1 MPAEPG
7 AGVGATGA
15 PGSRVDTGAA
25 GTVVGTAAGTVVEPG
40 SGLETEESL
49 ESLERGLDEL
59 TTAAPAGPSRWR
71 RTAGQIVP
79 PLVAVGLILLVWQ
92 ILVWAKVKPRYTLPS
107 IGDVWTEL
115 ADQWSSGA
123 LQRAVWLSV
132 SRGLLGFA
140 IAVAIGIP
148 LGLLVARVRPLRAA
162 LGPLLSG
169 LQTLPSVAWVPAAI
183 VWFALSPA
191 TIYFVV
197 LMGAV
202 PSIAVGTI
210 SGIDQIPPIYHRVG
224 RVLGARGLRSAW
236 HIVLPA
242 ALPACLGGLK
252 QGWAFA
258 WRSLMAAEL
267 ITQAPR
273 LGTGLGQLLD
283 TGRELNDIGLVFG
296 MIIAI
301 LLVGVAID
309 QLLFSPLERS
319 VLRRRGLLP

>member
-1 MPAEPG
+1 MPAEP
-7 AGVGATGA
+7 AAA
-15 PGSRVDTGAA
+15 PSTVDESANA
-25 GTVVGTAAGTVVEPG
+25 
-40 SGLETEESL
+40 SL
-49 ESLERGLDEL
+49 ESLERGLDQL
-59 TTAAPAGPSRWR
+59 TAAPPPRRWSVR
-71 RTAGQIVP
+71 QAAGQVLP
-79 PLVAVGLILLVWQ
+79 PAAAVGLILLGWQ
-92 ILVWAKVKPRYTLPS
+92 VLVWAKVKPRYTLPS
-107 IGDVWTEL
+107 PGDVWGAL
-115 ADQWSSGA
+115 AEQWDSGT

-140 IAVAIGIP
+140 VAVAIGVP
-148 LGLLVARVRPLRAA
+148 LGLLVARVRPVRAA
-162 LGPLLSG
+162 LRPLLSG

-191 TIYFVV
+191 TVYFVV

-224 RVLGARGLRSAW
+224 RVLGARGLRAGW

-267 ITQAPR
+267 IAQSPR
-273 LGTGLGQLLD
+273 LGTGLGQLLE
-283 TGRELNDIGLVFG
+283 TGRDLSDIALVFS

-309 QLLFSPLERS
+309 QLLFSPAERA
-319 VLRRRGLLP
+319 VLRRRGLLAG

>member
-1 MPAEPG
+1 VTAAEPAADG
-7 AGVGATGA
+7 AL
-15 PGSRVDTGAA
+15 DT
-25 GTVVGTAAGTVVEPG
+25 
-40 SGLETEESL
+40 
-49 ESLERGLDEL
+49 LERGLDQL
-59 TTAAPAGPSRWR
+59 TTVEQARRPVWR
-71 RTAGQIVP
+71 RVASHVLP
-79 PLVAVGLILLVWQ
+79 PVLAVGLIVLIWQ

-107 IGDVWTEL
+107 PGDVWSAL
-115 ADQWSSGA
+115 AEQWRDGT
-123 LQRAVWLSV
+123 LQRAAWLSV
-132 SRGLLGFA
+132 SRGLLGFLV
-140 IAVAIGIP
+140 AVAIGIP
-148 LGLLVARVRPLRAA
+148 LGLLVARVGPLRAA
-162 LGPLLSG
+162 LRPLLSG

-267 ITQAPR
+267 IAQSPR
-273 LGTGLGQLLD
+273 LGTGLGQLLE
-283 TGRELNDIGLVFG
+283 TGRDLSDISLVFG

-319 VLRRRGLLP
+319 VLRRRGLLAG

>member
-7 AGVGATGA
+7 TA
-15 PGSRVDTGAA
+15 SSEVDEPAA
-25 GTVVGTAAGTVVEPG
+25 G
-40 SGLETEESL
+40 SL
-49 ESLERGLDEL
+49 ESLERGLDAL
-59 TTAAPAGPSRWR
+59 TAAAPPGR
-71 RTAGQIVP
+71 RTARRAAGQLLP
-79 PLVAVGLILLVWQ
+79 PLVAIGLIVAVWQ
-92 ILVWAKVKPRYTLPS
+92 VLVWAKVKPRYTLPS
-107 IGDVWTEL
+107 PGDVWGAL
-115 ADQWSSGA
+115 AEQWQDGT

-132 SRGLLGFA
+132 SRGLLGFTV
-140 IAVAIGIP
+140 AVAIGIP
-148 LGLLVARVRPLRAA
+148 LGLLVARVGPLRAA
-162 LGPLLSG
+162 LRPLLSG

-224 RVLGARGLRSAW
+224 RVLGARGPRAAW
-236 HIVLPA
+236 HIMLPA

-267 ITQAPR
+267 IAQSPR
-273 LGTGLGQLLD
+273 LGTGLGQLLQ
-283 TGRELNDIGLVFG
+283 TGRDLSDVALVFA

-301 LLVGVAID
+301 LLVGIAID
-309 QLLFSPLERS
+309 QLVFSPAERA
-319 VLRRRGLLP
+319 VLSRRGLLAR

>member
-1 MPAEPG
+1 MPADGPVG
-7 AGVGATGA
+7 GVSADPA
-15 PGSRVDTGAA
+15 PDQ
-25 GTVVGTAAGTVVEPG
+25 
-40 SGLETEESL
+40 SL
-49 ESLERGLDEL
+49 DSLERGLDEL
-59 TTAAPAGPSRWR
+59 TAVDPDHRSV
-71 RTAGQIVP
+71 GQRLARSVLP
-79 PLVAVGLILLVWQ
+79 PLVAIGLILLAWQ

-107 IGDVWTEL
+107 IGDVWGSLRE
-115 ADQWSSGA
+115 QWQDGT
-123 LQRAVWLSV
+123 LQHAVWLSV

-140 IAVAIGIP
+140 IAIAIGLP
-148 LGLLVARVRPLRAA
+148 LGLLVARVWPLRAA
-162 LGPLLSG
+162 LRPLLSG

-210 SGIDQIPPIYHRVG
+210 SGIDQIPPTYHRVG
-224 RVLGARGLRSAW
+224 RVLGARGLRAAW

-267 ITQAPR
+267 IAQSPR
-273 LGTGLGQLLD
+273 LGTGLGQLLE
-283 TGRELNDIGLVFG
+283 TGRDLSDISLVFG

-301 LLVGVAID
+301 LLVGIAID

-319 VLRRRGLLP
+319 VLRRRGLLTG

>member
-1 MPAEPG
+1 MPAEPAAALPL
-7 AGVGATGA
+7 AG
-15 PGSRVDTGAA
+15 SSA
-25 GTVVGTAAGTVVEPG
+25 GPADD
-40 SGLETEESL
+40 SL
-49 ESLERGLDEL
+49 DSLERGLDEL
-59 TTAAPAGPSRWR
+59 TAAPPERRWSWR
-71 RTAGQIVP
+71 RVAGRVLP
-79 PLVAVGLILLVWQ
+79 PLVTLGLILLAWQ
-92 ILVWAKVKPRYTLPS
+92 VLVWAKVKPTYTLPPPA
-107 IGDVWTEL
+107 DVWGAVREQW
-115 ADQWSSGA
+115 ADGT

-140 IAVAIGIP
+140 VAVAIGIP
-148 LGLLVARVRPLRAA
+148 LGLVVARVKPLRAG

-224 RVLGARGLRSAW
+224 RVLGARGLRAAR

-273 LGTGLGQLLD
+273 LGTGLGQLLE
-283 TGRELNDIGLVFG
+283 TGRELSDISLVFA

-319 VLRRRGLLP
+319 VLRRRGLLAG